1 MRSGRRDEDVDREVA
16 FEPRETL
23 ERFRPERGLAPAC
36 LDDRADQRAELVA
49 PGKSV
54 VAQPDV
60 LAFRQDGDRRIA
72 LESVGLFL
80 DAIGHA
86 LRELGQS
93 GHDPLRLGA
102 EVDVAGAGKRRLLRP
117 VGNEQLDGSLQRV
130 EKITHLSFVLRPEDR
145 HRADYRIRA
154 VADVLILADSTRS
167 PEMRHEVPVAIPD
180 SFLYAETNGRRA
192 VVVSSLEAK
201 RIAEADPGLEV
212 IPLESL
218 GVDELLASGTK
229 PSEVGLQAYTRACR
243 ELGIASASVPPTF
256 PLELADRLRD
266 NGIEVRVDREHFD
279 ERRRRKNATEIAG
292 LRRAQRA
299 CEAALDVAR
308 EMLRGA
314 TINGTL
320 MLEGEPLTSERIKAE
335 VERVFGEH
343 GAYADEFIVSHGP
356 QTAIGHE
363 SGHGPIL
370 AGEPISFDL
379 FPKDRATGVYTD
391 MTRTYVVG
399 DIPDEL
405 REYHRLCK
413 EALDRVVAAA
423 KPGVNGRAL
432 FQITCDLFAEHGYP
446 TQLTKQPGEVLDS
459 GFFHSLGH
467 GVGLEVH
474 ERPWLGRVGD
484 DLVPGDVIALEP
496 GLYRAGFG
504 GVRLEDIAIVTE
516 DGIEVVTSYP
526 YELEP

>member
-1 MRSGRRDEDVDREVA
+1 
-16 FEPRETL
+16 
-23 ERFRPERGLAPAC
+23 
-36 LDDRADQRAELVA
+36 
-49 PGKSV
+49 
-54 VAQPDV
+54 
-60 LAFRQDGDRRIA
+60 
-72 LESVGLFL
+72 
-80 DAIGHA
+80 
-86 LRELGQS
+86 
-93 GHDPLRLGA
+93 
-102 EVDVAGAGKRRLLRP
+102 
-117 VGNEQLDGSLQRV
+117 
-130 EKITHLSFVLRPEDR
+130 
-145 HRADYRIRA
+145 

-229 PSEVGLQAYTRACR
+229 PAEVGLQAYTRACR

-256 PLELADRLRD
+256 PLELADRLRE

-308 EMLRGA
+308 EMLRDA

-320 MLEGEPLTSERIKAE
+320 MLDGEPLTSERIKAE

-370 AGEPISFDL
+370 PGEPISFDL

>member
-1 MRSGRRDEDVDREVA
+1 M
-16 FEPRETL
+16 
-23 ERFRPERGLAPAC
+23 
-36 LDDRADQRAELVA
+36 Q
-49 PGKSV
+49 
-54 VAQPDV
+54 
-60 LAFRQDGDRRIA
+60 
-72 LESVGLFL
+72 
-80 DAIGHA
+80 
-86 LRELGQS
+86 
-93 GHDPLRLGA
+93 
-102 EVDVAGAGKRRLLRP
+102 
-117 VGNEQLDGSLQRV
+117 
-130 EKITHLSFVLRPEDR
+130 
-145 HRADYRIRA
+145 ADYRIRA

-180 SFLYAETNGRRA
+180 AFLYAEHGDRRV
-192 VVVSSLEAK
+192 VVVSSLEAA
-201 RIAEADPGLEV
+201 RVGEADPGLEV

-218 GVDELLASGTK
+218 GVDELLASGARRD
-229 PSEVGLQAYTRACR
+229 EVDLQMYTRACQ
-243 ELGIASASVPPTF
+243 ELGIVKASVPPSF
-256 PLELADRLRD
+256 PLELADRLRES
-266 NGIEVRVDREHFD
+266 GIELRVDREYFD

-308 EMLRGA
+308 EMLRSA
-314 TINGTL
+314 SVNGTL
-320 MLEGEPLTSERIKAE
+320 VLDGAPLTSERIKAE

-363 SGHGPIL
+363 SGHGAIL
-370 AGEPISFDL
+370 PGEPISFDL
-379 FPKDRATGVYTD
+379 FPRDRATGVYTD

-399 DIPDEL
+399 EIPDEL

-413 EALDRVVAAA
+413 EALERVVAAA

-504 GVRLEDIAIVTE
+504 GVRLEDIAIVTD
-516 DGIEVVTSYP
+516 DGLDVVTSYP